1 MIQDSYDPAREA
13 VLEPSHA
20 AAPLPGFPETAVLTF
35 QPSLA
40 AWAAGQPGAETL
52 CRIPVFFQIPVLRL
66 PWKGRDLALYQTLMG
81 GAVSVAMAEEV
92 IARGARRLVLFGS
105 CGALA
110 GDLPPG
116 GLIVP
121 TQACRDEGTSYHYL
135 PPADYV
141 DLPAAPR
148 VCRVLEDLGLPHRAG
163 RVWTT
168 DALYRE
174 TRRNVDRRRGEGCL
188 GVDMECAY
196 LAALCAARGAELLAF
211 LYTEDSLGG
220 ESWDPGLLGKLPQD
234 AKEAYLRIA
243 LEVALRA

>member
-1 MIQDSYDPAREA
+1 M
-13 VLEPSHA
+13 
-20 AAPLPGFPETAVLTF
+20 LTF

-116 GLIVP
+116 ALIVP
-121 TQACRDEGTSYHYL
+121 TQACRDEGDQL
-135 PPADYV
+135 P
-141 DLPAAPR
+141 LPAPR
-148 VCRVLEDLGLPHRAG
+148 RTMWTCPPPPGSAGCWRTWASPHRAG

-188 GVDMECAY
+188 GVDMECAS
-196 LAALCAARGAELLAF
+196 LAALCAARGTELLAF

>member
-1 MIQDSYDPAREA
+1 M
-13 VLEPSHA
+13 
-20 AAPLPGFPETAVLTF
+20 
-35 QPSLA
+35 
-40 AWAAGQPGAETL
+40 
-52 CRIPVFFQIPVLRL
+52 
-66 PWKGRDLALYQTLMG
+66 
-81 GAVSVAMAEEV
+81 
-92 IARGARRLVLFGS
+92 LFGS

-188 GVDMECAY
+188 GVDMECAS

>member
-13 VLEPSHA
+13 VLAPSHA
-20 AAPLPGFPETAVLTF
+20 AAPLPGFPEQAVLTF

-141 DLPAAPR
+141 DLPAALR

-188 GVDMECAY
+188 GVDMECAS